1 MKAEALRC
9 DYCGGFV
16 NPTTYKC
23 EYCGTQYKKP
33 ELEYGSTELKL
44 IPVNVPT
51 EVLCV
56 SKEMDY
62 WMYQDMEKNGYPIE
76 KIVRED
82 MAQEIAKNI
91 ADRMELYQDVMID
104 NGKMRF
110 AARLRLVRPD
120 YRFRGEG

>member
-1 MKAEALRC
+1 MMKSEALRC

-23 EYCGTQYKKP
+23 DYCGTQYKKP
-33 ELEYGSTELKL
+33 ELNVGQTRLKL

-56 SKEMDY
+56 AKEMDY
-62 WMYQDMEKNGYPIE
+62 WMYRDMEKHDCPIE
-76 KIVRED
+76 KIVRDE

-91 ADRMELYQDVMID
+91 ADRMEIYQDVMIE

-110 AARLRLVRPD
+110 SARLRLVKPD
-120 YRFRGEG
+120 YRF

>member
-9 DYCGGFV
+9 NYCGGFV

-33 ELEYGSTELKL
+33 ELEYGQTRLTL

-56 SKEMDY
+56 AKEMDY
-62 WMYQDMEKNGYPIE
+62 WMYRDMEKNGVPIE
-76 KIVRED
+76 EMVRRE
-82 MAQEIAKNI
+82 MADEIAKNI
-91 ADRMELYQDVMID
+91 AERMEIQQDIGIEF
-104 NGKMRF
+104 GKMRF
-110 AARLRLVRPD
+110 AARLRLVKPD
-120 YRFRGEG
+120 YRF

>member
-1 MKAEALRC
+1 MMKSEALRC
-9 DYCGGFV
+9 NYCGGFV

-23 EYCGTQYKKP
+23 DYCGTQYKKP
-33 ELEYGSTELKL
+33 ELNVGQTRLTL

-56 SKEMDY
+56 AKEMDY
-62 WMYQDMEKNGYPIE
+62 WMYRDMEKHDYPIE
-76 KIVRED
+76 KVIRDE

-91 ADRMELYQDVMID
+91 ADRMEIYQDVMIE

-110 AARLRLVRPD
+110 SARLRLVKPD
-120 YRFRGEG
+120 YRF